1 MDGHIRM
8 TFESSSTTR
17 AAAEVLSY
25 LAHKIYLANYADS
38 LKPSQWVALRYFSK
52 TNPSAST
59 LTAFADQIGCTKG
72 TASRTVQHLI
82 RRGFLQRTENPKDA
96 RSSLLAL
103 TPAGKTVLEND
114 PIHELEKQLSRLGAD
129 DQRLLQDL
137 LIRLMKPA
145 PKAD

>member
-1 MDGHIRM
+1 MDIE
-8 TFESSSTTR
+8 TNPTTR
-17 AAAEVLSY
+17 ATAEVLSY
-25 LAHKIYLANYADS
+25 LAHKIYLANYADG

-82 RRGFLQRTENPKDA
+82 RRGLLQKTENPKDA

-103 TPAGKTVLEND
+103 TPVGSEVLEKD
-114 PIHELEKQLSRLGAD
+114 PIRELDIRLAMLGTE
-129 DQRLLQDL
+129 DQRVLQNL
-137 LIRLMKPA
+137 LIRLMKP
-145 PKAD
+145 